1 MFNLRMR
8 KDLLQNDREA
18 AKVIRLI
25 RTYFQKGGMQMQVS
39 VIDSKA
45 MREAQV
51 EPEKHCDLIVRIG
64 GYSEY
69 FTRLEKELQ
78 DTVIARSEIT
88 L

>member
-1 MFNLRMR
+1 
-8 KDLLQNDREA
+8 
-18 AKVIRLI
+18 
-25 RTYFQKGGMQMQVS
+25 MQIS